1 MEMSLTYAYNG
12 AKKINVLYFHM
23 SGKYSINETIVSQL
37 LPTLIQKG
45 LIYQKPENYFHL
57 V

>member
-1 MEMSLTYAYNG
+1 MSLTYAYNG
-12 AKKINVLYFHM
+12 AKKLMYYISNM